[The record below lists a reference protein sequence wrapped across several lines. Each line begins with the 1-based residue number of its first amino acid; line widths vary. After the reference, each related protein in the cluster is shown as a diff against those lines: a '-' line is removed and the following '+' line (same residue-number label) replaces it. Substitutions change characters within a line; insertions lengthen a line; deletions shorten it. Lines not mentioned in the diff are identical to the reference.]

1 MTEPHV
7 IRPSSL
13 TTAVDCGRRWAA
25 VHLSHLVRDA
35 GYTLGER
42 RPLHVGAAIGSG
54 VHAAASFTLEA
65 KRRTGELG
73 NEAEAVDRA
82 EAEFLERA
90 QHGLMWDATTGQLPV
105 AQMQLARMTRSYR
118 RHLAWQLTPLLVEQR
133 FECDVGDNWVLSGQT
148 DTLAG
153 DPNAD
158 VRDLK
163 TGTHQRA
170 NGVQYACYHII
181 LDAHG
186 YRPHRII
193 EDFLPRAKLKVE
205 QPPPQSTTIPLAPA
219 IADAWD
225 TIDDIKRRTAEFQR
239 RVVEGGRPPHAAFPA
254 NPQSQLCSP
263 RFCPAFGTDFCKS
276 HREAIIT

>member
-1 MTEPHV
+1 MTEPRV

-13 TTAVDCGRRWAA
+13 TTQIDCGRRWAA
-25 VHLSHLVRDA
+25 VHLAPLVMQA

-42 RPLHVGAAIGSG
+42 RPLHVGAAVGSG
-54 VHAAASFTLEA
+54 VHAAASYTLEA

-82 EAEFLERA
+82 EAEFMERG
-90 QHGLMWDATTGQLPV
+90 QHGLVWDATTDQLPT
-105 AQMQLARMTRSYR
+105 AQQQLRRMTRSYR
-118 RHLAWQLTPLLVEQR
+118 RHLAWQLQPMIIEQR
-133 FECDVGDNWVLSGQT
+133 FECDVGDGWVLSGQT
-148 DTLAG
+148 DSLNG
-153 DPNAD
+153 DPDRD
-158 VRDLK
+158 VHDLK

-186 YRPHRII
+186 YRPARIV
-193 EDFLPRAKLKVE
+193 EDFLRRVKLKTE
-205 QPPPQSTTIPLAPA
+205 QPPPESTAIPLAPA

-225 TIDDIKRRTAEFQR
+225 AIDDIKRATAEFER
-239 RVVEGGRPPHAAFPA
+239 RIVSGGRPPHAAFRA

-276 HREAIIT
+276 HREAIT